1 MRRIPA
7 LTATVLAIA
16 ALLIPSTAWA
26 ADGAGSEMQDAV
38 ETVIAEYGGEQTGWN
53 EVTWDD
59 GDVVLELD
67 PTDPDNNDSDGP
79 VIGSES
85 ASGLIAAVRDNCQAG
100 RYCVYAKIGYNGNKL
115 TYRACPAT
123 HTSFGALL
131 GPVRSVKNDRTT
143 GTIRAYRG
151 STVKAA
157 LAPGRGAAN
166 VSGITK
172 LTCR

>member
-59 GDVVLELD
+59 GDVVLTIE
-67 PTDPDNNDSDGP
+67 PEGFAPF
-79 VIGSES
+79 
-85 ASGLIAAVRDNCQAG
+85 AVGNCATG
-100 RYCVYAKIGYNGNKL
+100 RYCVYDGQNRTGSKL
-115 TYRACPAT
+115 SF
-123 HTSFGALL
+123 TSCANHSVSPL
-131 GPVRSVKNDRTT
+131 GSPVRSM
-143 GTIRAYRG
+143 
-151 STVKAA
+151 
-157 LAPGRGAAN
+157 AN
-166 VSGITK
+166 GLCQVS
-172 LTCR
+172 